1 MTSPTLIADRY
12 EVLRTLGS
20 GAFGHT
26 LLAKDRQLGREVA
39 VKILHPRA
47 ATNWK
52 AFELFEREAAV
63 LRDLRHPGVPAVH
76 TTFRAQW
83 EGAEAAFL
91 VMEYIDGTPLATLI
105 AEHRHLDSAEVVQI
119 LVDAL
124 GLLEYLHS
132 RVPPILH
139 RDIKPAN
146 LILREDRT
154 PALVDFGAVRN
165 VFRAD
170 DDPGSTVVGT
180 YGYMPYEQYMGQA
193 SASSDLFSLAATFLH
208 LITGRAPA
216 QFMSEAG
223 RLEVPR
229 FLPCDDRLRAVL
241 TRMLATVPGDRFQ
254 SAREARGALLGAT
267 LPQSAHQPAVPP
279 AGPVTALAPMLSGNP
294 PMALAPAPRQL
305 TGVTRKQFNEV
316 RYTTWEL
323 LEPTKKRE
331 AGFDLFGFLI
341 LGFFCLITAGI
352 LPAVVLAA
360 ARDRKR
366 RLKPFFLEGIQ
377 ATAQVLDMVGEEDVG
392 FGIKL
397 KRVRYEFDAG
407 GRRIRDTDQ
416 VLPVVADRWAPGD
429 AIEVLYLPDR
439 NYDSVIISTA

>member
-1 MTSPTLIADRY
+1 MTAPVVIADRY
-12 EVLRTLGS
+12 EVVRTLGS

-26 LLAKDRQLGREVA
+26 LLAQDRQLGRAVA
-39 VKILHPRA
+39 VKVLHPRA
-47 ATNWK
+47 ASNWK
-52 AFELFEREAAV
+52 AFELFEREASV

-76 TTFRAQW
+76 ATFRAQW
-83 EGAEAAFL
+83 EGSDAAFL
-91 VMEYIDGTPLATLI
+91 VMEFIDGTPLATLI
-105 AEHRHLDSAEVVQI
+105 AENRHLDSAEVLQL

-124 GLLEYLHS
+124 SLLEYLHS

-146 LILREDRT
+146 LILRQDGA

-193 SASSDLFSLAATFLH
+193 SPSSDLFSLGATFLH

-223 RLEVPR
+223 RLEVPQT
-229 FLPCDDRLRAVL
+229 LPCDERLREVL
-241 TRMLATVPGDRFQ
+241 TRMLAPVPGDRFQ
-254 SAREARGALLGAT
+254 SAHEARAALLG
-267 LPQSAHQPAVPP
+267 SGFPP
-279 AGPVTALAPMLSGNP
+279 GAAPTAASGTP
-294 PMALAPAPRQL
+294 SHWALAPARPGVPTIALESAPRKL
-305 TGVTRKQFNEV
+305 VGATRDRFNAV
-316 RYTTWEL
+316 RYTGWDL

-331 AGFDLFGFLI
+331 AGVDVLGL
-341 LGFFCLITAGI
+341 LMVGFFSLITLGI
-352 LPAVVLAA
+352 LPAVVIAS

-366 RLKPFFLEGIQ
+366 RLKPFFLEGVQ
-377 ATAQVLDMVGEEDVG
+377 TTAQVLDIVGEGHVG

-397 KRVRYEFDAG
+397 KRVRYEFDADR
-407 GRRIRDTDQ
+407 RRIRDTDE
-416 VLPVVADRWAPGD
+416 VLPYIAERWTPGD
-429 AIEVLYLPDR
+429 SIQVLYLPNR
-439 NYDSVIISTA
+439 NFDSVIISTG